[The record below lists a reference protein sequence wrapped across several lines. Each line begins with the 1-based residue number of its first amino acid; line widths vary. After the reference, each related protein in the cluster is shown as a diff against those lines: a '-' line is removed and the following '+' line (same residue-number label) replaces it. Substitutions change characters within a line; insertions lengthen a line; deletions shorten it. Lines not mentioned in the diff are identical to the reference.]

1 MLRSGLLAALG
12 LVLAAIGP
20 ACASGQP
27 MPTFGYDASQPL
39 SPAFGKPRILADG
52 VRATPITFR
61 SEGRPVSGEVVEG
74 VGEKWHGG
82 VLFVHWLGDP
92 KTSNHTELEPDA
104 VALAKVGVTSLLVD
118 APWSDPAWFP
128 ALGKSADADIRM
140 TVNEVVDLRR
150 SLDMLERLPG
160 VDPDR
165 IAVVGHD
172 FGAMCAMMLG
182 AVDHRPLA
190 FVFITPNDS
199 LGDWYLWKKALP
211 AAERDAYLGQ
221 LSPFQMAP
229 YVGNLSSPGG
239 VLFQVTD
246 QDVFVTKDKTQ
257 ALFDATPEPKS
268 ISWFHISH
276 KMDDGNGSTASDRDT
291 WLEGRILEPPSRR
304 F

>member
-1 MLRSGLLAALG
+1 MRPGQLAALG
-12 LVLAAIGP
+12 LALAAMTP
-20 ACASGQP
+20 AAATAQP
-27 MPTFGYDASQPL
+27 TQTFSYDASQPL
-39 SPAFGKPRILADG
+39 APSFGKPRTLAEG

-61 SEGRPVSGEVVEG
+61 SEGRLVTGEVVGG
-74 VGEKWHGG
+74 VGDKWHGG

-104 VALAKVGVTSLLVD
+104 LALAKAGVTSLLVD

-140 TVNEVVDLRR
+140 TTNEVIDLRR
-150 SLDMLERLPG
+150 GLDMLERLPG

-172 FGAMCAMMLG
+172 FGAMFAMMLG
-182 AVDHRPLA
+182 AVDHRPRA

-199 LGDWYLWKKALP
+199 LGDWYVWEKAMP
-211 AAERDAYLGQ
+211 TAERDAYLSR

-229 YVGNLSSPGG
+229 YAAQLKAPGG

-246 QDVFVTKDKTQ
+246 QDVYVTKAKIQ
-257 ALFDATPEPKS
+257 ALYDASPEPKF

-276 KMDDGNGSTASDRDT
+276 RMDDGYGGTASDRDT
-291 WLEGRILEPPSRR
+291 WLEGRIQEPPSRR